1 MKILKILLLRKLTLL
16 LSFFILITTTMET
29 TAQEVNADVLSD
41 PIVSQVS
48 DPNKPFSVL
57 IDITLI
63 PGQEV
68 EFERLFAPVIAEVRK
83 EPGNIEF
90 QLSRHPEE
98 PNVYFLYE
106 RWKNVEVL
114 KAHMTTP
121 HMSQFWPKYFPMI
134 ARIPNIRVFMERD
147 LQN

>member
-1 MKILKILLLRKLTLL
+1 MTLKNSKWSLARLPIFLSLILFVMETQAQDVNPDL
-16 LSFFILITTTMET
+16 LS
-29 TAQEVNADVLSD
+29 A
-41 PIVSQVS
+41 PIVEQVS

-63 PGQEV
+63 PGQEN
-68 EFERLFAPVIAEVRK
+68 EFERLFGPVIAEVRK

-98 PNVYFLYE
+98 SNVYFLYE
-106 RWKNVEVL
+106 RWENVEVL
-114 KAHMTTP
+114 KAHMTTS

-134 ARIPNIRVFMERD
+134 ARIPDIRVFMERD
-147 LQN
+147 LQD

>member
-1 MKILKILLLRKLTLL
+1 MNEFFFLQTPGLMGAFLL
-16 LSFFILITTTMET
+16 IALISPSQSN
-29 TAQEVNADVLSD
+29 AQEIDPSVLSA
-41 PIVSQVS
+41 PIVNQVP
-48 DPNKPFSVL
+48 DPDKPFSVL

-63 PGQEV
+63 PGREAA
-68 EFERLFAPVIAEVRK
+68 FEREFAPVIAEVRK

-106 RWKNVEVL
+106 RWENVEVL
-114 KAHMTTP
+114 KKHMNTP

-134 ARIPNIRVFMERD
+134 ARIPTIRVYMERD
-147 LQN
+147 LQ

>member
-1 MKILKILLLRKLTLL
+1 MMHT
-16 LSFFILITTTMET
+16 E
-29 TAQEVNADVLSD
+29 AQEIDPNLLSD
-41 PIVSQVS
+41 PIVKKVS
-48 DPNKPFSVL
+48 DPDKPFSVL

-63 PGQEV
+63 PGMEI
-68 EFERLFAPVIAEVRK
+68 EFEKQFAPVIAKVRK
-83 EPGNIEF
+83 EKGNIEF

-121 HMSQFWPKYFPMI
+121 HMSQFWSKYFPMI
-134 ARIPNIRVFMERD
+134 ARIPTIRVFMERD
-147 LQN
+147 LQK

>member
-1 MKILKILLLRKLTLL
+1 MNEFFFLQVPGVISALLLMTLV
-16 LSFFILITTTMET
+16 SPGESN
-29 TAQEVNADVLSD
+29 AQEIDPGVLSE

-48 DPNKPFSVL
+48 DPSQPFSVL

-63 PGQEV
+63 PGQEAA
-68 EFERLFAPVIAEVRK
+68 FEKAFAPVIAEVRK

-106 RWKNVEVL
+106 RWKNVQVL
-114 KAHMTTP
+114 KEHMVTP
-121 HMSQFWPKYFPMI
+121 HMSQFWPQYFPMI
-134 ARIPNIRVFMERD
+134 ARIPTIRVYMERD
-147 LQN
+147 LQ